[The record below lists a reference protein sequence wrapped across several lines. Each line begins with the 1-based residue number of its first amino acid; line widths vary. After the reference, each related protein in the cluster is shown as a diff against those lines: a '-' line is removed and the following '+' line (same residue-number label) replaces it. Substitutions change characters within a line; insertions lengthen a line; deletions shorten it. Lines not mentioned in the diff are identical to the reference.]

1 MSLRRAIRHEDQIY
15 FLTMTI
21 VQWADV
27 FSRKRNQDIML
38 DSLAFCSEKKGL
50 CIYSWVIMSN
60 HIHMISRSEIN
71 DLSGTIRDMKRH
83 TSKELFESV
92 QQNTESR
99 KGWMTWLFTQA
110 AKNSNEHKDFQV
122 WQKGNNAE
130 LLETNL
136 FYDQK
141 LNYIHQN
148 PVRAGLV
155 NEPHEYRLSSAI
167 DYAGG
172 KGLLK
177 IKFLE

>member
-1 MSLRRAIRHEDQIY
+1 MSVLRSIRHEDQIY

-27 FSRKRNQDIML
+27 FSRKRNQDIIL

-60 HIHMISRSEIN
+60 HIHMIARSEIN

-99 KGWMTWLFTQA
+99 KGWMT
-110 AKNSNEHKDFQV
+110 
-122 WQKGNNAE
+122 
-130 LLETNL
+130 
-136 FYDQK
+136 
-141 LNYIHQN
+141 
-148 PVRAGLV
+148 
-155 NEPHEYRLSSAI
+155 
-167 DYAGG
+167 
-172 KGLLK
+172 
-177 IKFLE
+177 